1 MLTLLT
7 PIDVS
12 VVNMP
17 RPVKIPDAAKSGA
30 EAKRDTYHHGDL
42 KRALT
47 DAALQLVQEKGPKGF
62 TLREVARRAGVSAA
76 APYRHFADKSQLLA
90 AAATQGFVQLH
101 ERLDATAD
109 ATTDLTEQVL
119 AMGRAYVRWAVTH
132 PDYYQVMFGSELDKT
147 ESPEVLTAGLRAFAD
162 LLDAIVRC
170 QNAKLLPTGDPLE
183 IAGPIWSL
191 LHGVSM
197 LTIGSDLSHVGIRED
212 PEALI
217 ERSLRKLLFHGQ
229 F

>member
-1 MLTLLT
+1 
-7 PIDVS
+7 
-12 VVNMP
+12 MP
-17 RPVKIPDAAKSGA
+17 RPVKIPDSRRIGA

-76 APYRHFADKSQLLA
+76 APYRHFADKAQLLA

-101 ERLDATAD
+101 ETLDATAA

-170 QNAKLLPTGDPLE
+170 QNAKLLPAGDPLE

-229 F
+229 L